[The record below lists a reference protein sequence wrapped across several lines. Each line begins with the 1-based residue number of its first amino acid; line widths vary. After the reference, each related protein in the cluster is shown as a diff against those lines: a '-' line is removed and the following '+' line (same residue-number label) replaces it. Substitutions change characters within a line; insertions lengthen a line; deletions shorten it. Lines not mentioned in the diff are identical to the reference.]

1 MESCWDHVGRLM
13 IFVGAIVV
21 ALRIVLWKHSRNRRA
36 AKIFL
41 NTSKGSIYSTHFKSN
56 IYGAVA
62 LFMNHRRRF
71 WSGRG

>member
-36 AKIFL
+36 AKEF
-41 NTSKGSIYSTHFKSN
+41 FKIHQRFS
-56 IYGAVA
+56 
-62 LFMNHRRRF
+62 LFN
-71 WSGRG
+71 SL